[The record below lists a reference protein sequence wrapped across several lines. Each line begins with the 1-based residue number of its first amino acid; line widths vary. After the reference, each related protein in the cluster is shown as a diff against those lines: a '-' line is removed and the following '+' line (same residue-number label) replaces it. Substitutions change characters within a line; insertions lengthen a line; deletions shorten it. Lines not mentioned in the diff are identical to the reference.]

1 MAVVGTH
8 RDCFSGYLEIPP
20 PWYLRAR
27 QRSLGHWF
35 PTRQLANPY
44 LKHCPPCWH
53 NRTMAPPH
61 PANQTI
67 RASRSPLKVSGVV
80 NKLCNLGFTCC
91 LSPSPLTGAQV
102 WCPIGKRNF
111 EGFTLEF
118 GICVMDKAPRLNILN
133 TGWPYTSY
141 LPISSSIKTS
151 TYKKWDVNAVQC
163 VIGFQ
168 LCRPSN
174 NVKVALRKSN

>member
-1 MAVVGTH
+1 MPHLWQESTARGTLAQENNSRLRSTVSQGCTSWLAESNIFIICWQIFFVVSFFTREIRSGKYKAGEEEMKKKMAVVGAH
-8 RDCFSGYLEIPP
+8 RDGFSGYLEAPP
-20 PWYLRAR
+20 PRYLRAR

-67 RASRSPLKVSGVV
+67 RTSRSPLKVSGVV

-91 LSPSPLTGAQV
+91 LSPSPLTGTQV
-102 WCPIGKRNF
+102 
-111 EGFTLEF
+111 
-118 GICVMDKAPRLNILN
+118 
-133 TGWPYTSY
+133 
-141 LPISSSIKTS
+141 
-151 TYKKWDVNAVQC
+151 
-163 VIGFQ
+163 
-168 LCRPSN
+168 
-174 NVKVALRKSN
+174 